1 MGGAR
6 LHVSV
11 HARMGVRGRSLDGDG
26 VDMQLEY
33 LPAGVVAPAVMLRA
47 VLVLVSGHIDPGEF

>member
-11 HARMGVRGRSLDGDG
+11 HVRMGVRGRPLDGNG
-26 VDMQLEY
+26 VNMQSEY
-33 LPAGVVAPAVMLRA
+33 LPAGVVAPAVMVRA
-47 VLVLVSGHIDPGEF
+47 VLVSGHIDPGEF